1 MSAVESVCPPPEE
14 LEVKGVAVC
23 PVEGC
28 EREFPSS
35 SHLQMHVARH
45 HEGRKLRGR
54 GGKRLA
60 FYCPVEE
67 CERREGG
74 GKPFPRLGEL
84 KQVYIIT
91 SIFGRLA
98 KRNSVPCVPRYS
110 GTLQAQAY
118 FCMTSW
124 YVLSDVHMYSTFRLC
139 TEVGNLCAGGV
150 ASGLDWGM
158 HAGDTKQSAGR
169 HSPVAHVQKNF
180 AHAMLSTS
188 TQKGNTAPSPQ
199 VPGASQPNRTVDVHP
214 SLLSPL
220 S

>member
-1 MSAVESVCPPPEE
+1 MSTVESVCPHPEE

-54 GGKRLA
+54 GKRLA

-84 KQVYIIT
+84 KQVCIIT
-91 SIFGRLA
+91 SVFGRLA
-98 KRNSVPCVPRYS
+98 KRNSVPCMPRY
-110 GTLQAQAY
+110 GHV
-118 FCMTSW
+118 
-124 YVLSDVHMYSTFRLC
+124 VLGPAVPSDI
-139 TEVGNLCAGGV
+139 
-150 ASGLDWGM
+150 
-158 HAGDTKQSAGR
+158 
-169 HSPVAHVQKNF
+169 
-180 AHAMLSTS
+180 
-188 TQKGNTAPSPQ
+188 
-199 VPGASQPNRTVDVHP
+199 
-214 SLLSPL
+214 
-220 S
+220 

>member
-1 MSAVESVCPPPEE
+1 MGLPLFIIMSAVESVCPPPEE

-60 FYCPVEE
+60 FYCPVKE

-98 KRNSVPCVPRYS
+98 KRNSVSCVPRYS

-118 FCMTSW
+118 
-124 YVLSDVHMYSTFRLC
+124 L
-139 TEVGNLCAGGV
+139 
-150 ASGLDWGM
+150 
-158 HAGDTKQSAGR
+158 
-169 HSPVAHVQKNF
+169 
-180 AHAMLSTS
+180 
-188 TQKGNTAPSPQ
+188 
-199 VPGASQPNRTVDVHP
+199 
-214 SLLSPL
+214 
-220 S
+220 